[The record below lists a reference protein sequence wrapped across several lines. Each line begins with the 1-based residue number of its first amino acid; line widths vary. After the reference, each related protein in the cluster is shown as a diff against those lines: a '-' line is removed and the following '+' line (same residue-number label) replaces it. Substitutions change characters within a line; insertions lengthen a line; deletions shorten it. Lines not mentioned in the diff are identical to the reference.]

1 MVDFWYVIPEYH
13 PDHICKIQL
22 VTNLLSKTPQIELK
36 VLYYTALTGGAVTGA
51 QLGRLAQVG
60 RVAERRGGEGAV

>member
-36 VLYYTALTGGAVTGA
+36 VLY
-51 QLGRLAQVG
+51 
-60 RVAERRGGEGAV
+60 